1 MSRSAVWLGAVAS
14 LTLTLG
20 MAATAW
26 WFTRGAERAV
36 KEPEAQESVAEPSD
50 TEDPKVGY
58 ALALARDG
66 SYQAIQKLIDFYGR
80 AAADPGAIEARQIA
94 LAALFE
100 HRSLGLRL
108 QRVLE
113 AVEGDPTP
121 PESDPLWSHV
131 VDRLAEQWTP
141 EALDKGRDLMLMH
154 EKPRARRALVA
165 SFIRYSELHLGELS
179 LEQRQ
184 TLTTDFIDVYP
195 LAEPAQQPDV
205 LATVRK
211 LSGNSDV
218 ADILAGQV
226 LRPGFKLQA
235 ELDHERQ
242 MAATAAQLRTAAV
255 QE

>member
-1 MSRSAVWLGAVAS
+1 MSRLLIWLVGVAA

-20 MAATAW
+20 MIATAW
-26 WFTRGAERAV
+26 WLIRGSERAF
-36 KEPEAQESVAEPSD
+36 KEEKHAPENVAEPSD
-50 TEDPKVGY
+50 TEDPKVGS
-58 ALALARDG
+58 ARALARDG

-121 PESDPLWSHV
+121 PESDPLWPHV
-131 VDRLAEQWTP
+131 VDRLSEQWTQ
-141 EALDKGRDLMLMH
+141 ETLDKGRDLMLMH

-165 SFIRYSELHLGELS
+165 SFIRYSELHLGVLS
-179 LEQRQ
+179 PEQRQ

-195 LAEPAQQPDV
+195 LADPAQKPDV
-205 LATVRK
+205 LATVGK

-218 ADILAGQV
+218 ADV
-226 LRPGFKLQA
+226 LTGKVLEPGFKLQA
-235 ELDHERQ
+235 ELDHERE
-242 MAATAAQLRTAAV
+242 MAAAAAQLRTAA
-255 QE
+255 E